1 MSAPDSLPLRRID
14 HVKFFVGNAKIFPYF
29 KSRLEYCN
37 ELYEY
42 LYIIEDMKA

>member
-1 MSAPDSLPLRRID
+1 MAKSL
-14 HVKFFVGNAKIFPYF
+14 KFFVGNAKIFPYF